1 MAVTFSATPGH
12 LMWTNTKYVVAQK
25 LRGRTRYPIVLML
38 EPLLRC
44 NLACAGCGKIQY
56 PAHILKKQLTPEQ
69 CFAAAEECG
78 APLVSIPGGEPLL
91 HPQIGEIVDGLVAS
105 RKYVVLCTNAV
116 LMEEKLN
123 LFTPSKYLSFSI
135 HLDGPRS
142 EHDFAVCREGTYDV
156 AINAIKAGIAK
167 GFRVTTNTTLFAG
180 ADPQRYRD
188 FFDEVMALG
197 VEGMT
202 ISPGYSY
209 QKAPDQQHFMRFR
222 KSVELFRALFENPRP
237 TWRFNQSPGYVDF
250 LLGNVDFECTPWG
263 NVTYNVFGWQRP
275 CYLIGEGY
283 ARSFRELMEET
294 DWNRY
299 GRRSCNEKC
308 KDCMVHVG
316 FEPSSVDYTFGS
328 LRGFLRTARTAITGR
343 IRLRDINRPIFVPA
357 NRTAKPPAS
366 AAAPTHT
373 PLPAAGD

>member
-12 LMWTNTKYVVAQK
+12 LMWAYTKYVVAQK

-91 HPQIGEIVDGLVAS
+91 HPQIGEIVDGLVAR

-116 LMEEKLN
+116 LLEEKLN

-135 HLDGPRS
+135 HLDGPRA
-142 EHDFAVCREGTYDV
+142 EHDFAVCKEGTYEIAV
-156 AINAIKAGIAK
+156 KAIKAGIAK

-180 ADPQRYRD
+180 ADPARYRD

-283 ARSFRELMEET
+283 ARTFRELMEET

-308 KDCMVHVG
+308 RDCMVHVG
-316 FEPSSVDYTFGS
+316 FEPSSVDYTFDS
-328 LRGFLRTARTAITGR
+328 LRGFLRTARTAITGK

-357 NRTAKPPAS
+357 NRPAKSAAS
-366 AAAPTHT
+366 AAAPAPT